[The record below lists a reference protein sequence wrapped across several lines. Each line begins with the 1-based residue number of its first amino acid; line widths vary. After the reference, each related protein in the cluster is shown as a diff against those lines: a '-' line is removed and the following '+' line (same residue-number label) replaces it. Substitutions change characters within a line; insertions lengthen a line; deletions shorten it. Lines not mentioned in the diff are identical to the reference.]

1 MEVGQRRLRELEG
14 GGWRRVGG
22 ELGESWGRG
31 HAADAVEESYN
42 TVNTVNTVNMV
53 GECNICLFILYTPP
67 YTPRYTPYQVHG
79 SRSR

>member
-14 GGWRRVGG
+14 GCWVL
-22 ELGESWGRG
+22 EESWGRG

-42 TVNTVNTVNMV
+42 TVNTVNMV
-53 GECNICLFILYTPP
+53 VECNICLFILYTPP